1 MADSYAGYVKRPT
14 PINWGAV
21 AGDIVNRMGDVE
33 KEQEAF
39 REKYDT
45 LANDLYNKFG
55 EYEAGKD
62 QQMNQFIYN
71 GIAAGRDVL
80 SALHQ
85 KLKRREIS
93 PDDFNRA
100 TMSMSSEM
108 DKLKTLTDNYD
119 AAIVATIEVIDN
131 GKLDN
136 VLSGWALEKFGNL
149 SNLGGK
155 NLQWM
160 PGQDGY
166 TPLYVNEEGKPPTSL
181 DVATNPA
188 NLIFNKVDL
197 IEQLKPATGAIGD
210 YKIAIANGKLN
221 DPTAR
226 ANYKNFRQE
235 LINEILS
242 DSKAVASVL
251 AQYGGYKPYAEGDKV
266 PNKGIKMQISA
277 NGKEFDPQV
286 EGLTKTAEGIVGNF
300 IDQMVDYD
308 ETKYKVTP
316 SKTTPTYT
324 EEELA
329 LFSEGYNATWSAT
342 NAVDQKGFKF
352 MDNKRYNFD
361 IESDNTITV
370 TNKDGEVMIEGLERG
385 SAETAKALAPYYSEK
400 FGGTGWQVIH
410 KQQQRAEKIPG
421 KVERE
426 EYTISSEDL
435 NKVGQIT
442 KMSEKKG
449 EDAFAM
455 IEEIITDGNPKA
467 KVDFVGVES
476 AGNLA
481 DNYNL
486 TIKIGD
492 KEYTILIDEGTSVVG
507 DSYNEVLAKNK
518 KEITKAINESLGV
531 TTKKT
536 IAQLTKENPNKTSK
550 EIVEMFN
557 AQ

>member
-119 AAIVATIEVIDN
+119 AAIVATIEGIDN

-361 IESDNTITV
+361 IE
-370 TNKDGEVMIEGLERG
+370 
-385 SAETAKALAPYYSEK
+385 
-400 FGGTGWQVIH
+400 
-410 KQQQRAEKIPG
+410 
-421 KVERE
+421 
-426 EYTISSEDL
+426 
-435 NKVGQIT
+435 
-442 KMSEKKG
+442 
-449 EDAFAM
+449 
-455 IEEIITDGNPKA
+455 
-467 KVDFVGVES
+467 
-476 AGNLA
+476 
-481 DNYNL
+481 
-486 TIKIGD
+486 
-492 KEYTILIDEGTSVVG
+492 
-507 DSYNEVLAKNK
+507 
-518 KEITKAINESLGV
+518 
-531 TTKKT
+531 
-536 IAQLTKENPNKTSK
+536 
-550 EIVEMFN
+550 
-557 AQ
+557 

>member
-119 AAIVATIEVIDN
+119 AAIVATIEGIDN